1 MHALP
6 SSGAARK
13 AAATMKN
20 ESHRNSGM
28 RAIALSLT
36 AFLMLGCA
44 SSQANQS
51 GKLSIRTKSLP
62 TKSESV
68 EEELPELNAAEMV
81 SRGDAAMRRG
91 ELNLAIVEYVKALVE
106 QPENAELLIKIGDAQ
121 RELGQYEIAERAY
134 AEALNRNPESAAALE
149 GMGLV
154 LMNLKRSREAKEK
167 LTAALA
173 KEPKR
178 WRSLNALGIMA
189 DLSGDLDAAKGYFSQ
204 ALALEPRSSLV
215 LNNLGYSFYLAG
227 DLAQAM
233 SYFEEA
239 ARADADNRKV
249 WSNLALIYVR
259 RQEFPFA
266 LDSFARV
273 MPKPEALNAVG
284 YLCMVTEQFTCANEY
299 FQRAIKAS
307 PVYYSEAYANLSRVT
322 LRMGSSNGTAQ
333 P

>member
-1 MHALP
+1 MFAL
-6 SSGAARK
+6 SSSSVRQ
-13 AAATMKN
+13 TMAGCMRI
-20 ESHRNSGM
+20 ESPRIAGM
-28 RAIALSLT
+28 RIVALSVT
-36 AFLMLGCA
+36 VVLMLGCA
-44 SSQANQS
+44 STRAEQS
-51 GKLSIRTKSLP
+51 GTLSIRTKSIP
-62 TKSESV
+62 AKSEAV
-68 EEELPELNAAEMV
+68 EEKLPELNAAEMV

-106 QPENAELLIKIGDAQ
+106 QPENAELLVKIGDAQ

-134 AEALNRNPESAAALE
+134 SEALNRNSDSAAALE

-154 LMNLKRSREAKEK
+154 LMNLKRSREAREK
-167 LTAALA
+167 LAAALA
-173 KEPKR
+173 IEPKR
-178 WRSLNALGIMA
+178 WRSLNALGIMS
-189 DLSGDLDAAKGYFSQ
+189 DLSGDLDGAKAYFSQ

-227 DLAQAM
+227 DLSQAM

-322 LRMGSSNGTAQ
+322 LRMGSSTEIAQ